1 MAIDYTKRPQPAPPP
16 AQRKVT
22 LTKGSPKVSLT
33 KSGGVGGVARVNL
46 NWSAQSPEPAPQSGG
61 GFLSRVKKAAA
72 VASAPKGV
80 DLDLGCLYELADGRK
95 GVVQALGGAFGSL
108 NSAPWIFLD
117 GDDRSF
123 SRTAR

>member
-16 AQRKVT
+16 AQQKVT

-61 GFLSRVKKAAA
+61 GFLSRVKKAA
-72 VASAPKGV
+72 
-80 DLDLGCLYELADGRK
+80 DLDGVRDEILAK
-95 GVVQALGGAFGSL
+95 GS
-108 NSAPWIFLD
+108 
-117 GDDRSF
+117 
-123 SRTAR
+123 